1 MTNTKTLTKA
11 DLAQFTGSENWYRH
25 ALARDILYTDGA
37 KYMAQHGGAYWLL
50 DEIALPQRFD
60 KLMAA
65 HEFQL
70 WKLKATLHRH
80 AHLRGRQRRQHLHQ
94 GHRIHGFPTPGNQ
107 TLFLQQNDPA
117 SERVVQNS
125 CRRCGKS
132 RQSDSLAACVAIE
145 SDMTHIFGFERSQLL
160 LLPETVDD
168 YVGADN
174 PVRFIDAFV
183 DQLDLAAAGFVRV
196 APKATG
202 RPGYAPGDLL
212 KLYIYGY
219 LNRVRSSRR
228 LEAECHRNIEI
239 IWLLRSLKPDFKTI
253 ADFRSDNRS
262 AFKKVFR
269 EFVIL
274 CRRLDLFG
282 RELLVVD
289 GTRIKAVNNKDR
301 NFTTG
306 SLQKFIEATDKNLED
321 YLKRLDAGD
330 AEERATNGS
339 RVKNLA
345 ETIEALKK
353 KRGEYA
359 AHLSALEK
367 SGESQVSLTDPDS
380 RAMAAHTKVG
390 VGYNTQI
397 AVDAKHK
404 MIVEQAVSNDVL
416 DMGLLQ
422 RTAEPAR
429 EILEVKNIDVVADKG
444 YFKSEDIEACE
455 KAGLMPHVPRPQ
467 RGPAVREG
475 FFRKDEFRY
484 DAWCD
489 AYICPAGQ
497 ALTPI
502 REGKLRALKK
512 VDYGNAKACR
522 ACALRLHCTRDVRAV
537 SRLANE
543 DALDRMAERLKAR
556 PKILERRR
564 EIVEH
569 PFGSIKQ

>member
-1 MTNTKTLTKA
+1 MM
-11 DLAQFTGSENWYRH
+11 H
-25 ALARDILYTDGA
+25 
-37 KYMAQHGGAYWLL
+37 
-50 DEIALPQRFD
+50 
-60 KLMAA
+60 
-65 HEFQL
+65 
-70 WKLKATLHRH
+70 
-80 AHLRGRQRRQHLHQ
+80 
-94 GHRIHGFPTPGNQ
+94 IHGLDRG
-107 TLFLQQNDPA
+107 
-117 SERVVQNS
+117 
-125 CRRCGKS
+125 
-132 RQSDSLAACVAIE
+132 
-145 SDMTHIFGFERSQLL
+145 QLL
-160 LLPETVDD
+160 LLPEAIDD
-168 YVGADN
+168 YVAADN

-183 DQLDLAAAGFVRV
+183 EGLDLRVAGFERV
-196 APKATG
+196 EPKATG

-228 LEAECHRNIEI
+228 LEAECHRNIEV

-253 ADFRSDNRS
+253 ADFRSDNRA

-282 RELLVVD
+282 RELLAVD

-306 SLQKFIEATDKNLED
+306 SLQKFIEAADKKLED

-330 AEERATNGS
+330 AEE
-339 RVKNLA
+339 
-345 ETIEALKK
+345 IEALKK

-359 AHLSALEK
+359 AHLSTLEK

-390 VGYNTQI
+390 VGYNIQI

-404 MIVEQAVSNDVL
+404 MIVEQTVSNDVL

-429 EILEVKNIDVVADKG
+429 EILEVEKIDVVADKG
-444 YFKSEDIEACE
+444 YFRTEDIASCE
-455 KAGLMPHVPRPQ
+455 EAGLTPHVPRPQ
-467 RGPAVREG
+467 RGAAVKNG
-475 FFRKDEFRY
+475 FFRKDEFHY
-484 DAWCD
+484 DAEQN

-502 REGKLRALKK
+502 REGKLRDLKK
-512 VDYGNAKACR
+512 IDYGNPKACR
-522 ACALRLHCTRDVRAV
+522 DCPLRTRCTNDVRSV
-537 SRLANE
+537 SRIENE
-543 DALDRMAERLKAR
+543 DALDRMAQRLAAR
-556 PKILERRR
+556 PDILDCRR

-569 PFGSIKQ
+569 PFGSIKQWMNQGAFLMRRLEKVRAEFSLTALVYNLRRALNILGMEKLMAAVAA